1 MMRYYLFLILAFL
14 VSCKNEITQ
23 EEISNLNG
31 YWEIEKVELPNG
43 ETKDYKINESVDF
56 FEINNNLKGF
66 RKKLVPQFDGRFLT
80 NEVNESI
87 TISFKDEITFINY
100 STEFASWTE
109 EIKKL
114 NKNELVLANE
124 QGINYIYKR
133 KSIENE

>member
-1 MMRYYLFLILAFL
+1 MKYYLFLILTFL
-14 VSCKNEITQ
+14 ISCNKGVDK
-23 EEISNLNG
+23 EEIMVLNG
-31 YWEIEKVELPNG
+31 YWEIENVKLPNG
-43 ETKDYKINESVDF
+43 ESKEYKINESVDYF
-56 FEINNNLKGF
+56 KINDSLKGF

-87 TISFKDEITFINY
+87 TISFKDEIAFINY

-114 NKNELVLANE
+114 NKNELVLVNE